1 MPQSHEPG
9 RRILDRHNYV
19 PHYLMVLANGM
30 AWGQSRIYL
39 KHFGIG
45 INECRLITV
54 AAHSPGLTAKDASD
68 ILAMNKSIVSRGVQT
83 LEAKGLVEPQGGRR
97 RSRGLY
103 LTHEGS
109 QLHDQIVEV
118 SLEREKRL
126 LAGFAPNE
134 KTIVLGYLARM
145 FANLQE
151 ANDYDPLE
159 K

>member
-1 MPQSHEPG
+1 MHDPG

-45 INECRLITV
+45 INECRIITV
-54 AAHSPGLTAKDASD
+54 VAHSPGLTAKDAGD
-68 ILAMNKSIVSRGVQT
+68 ILVMNKSIVSRSLQT
-83 LEAKGLVEPQGGRR
+83 LDARGLIESQGQRR
-97 RSRGLY
+97 LRGLY
-103 LTHEGS
+103 LTEEGY
-109 QLHDQIVEV
+109 QLHDRIVEV

-145 FANLQE
+145 FANLQQ
-151 ANDYDPLE
+151 AYDYDPLQE
-159 K
+159 